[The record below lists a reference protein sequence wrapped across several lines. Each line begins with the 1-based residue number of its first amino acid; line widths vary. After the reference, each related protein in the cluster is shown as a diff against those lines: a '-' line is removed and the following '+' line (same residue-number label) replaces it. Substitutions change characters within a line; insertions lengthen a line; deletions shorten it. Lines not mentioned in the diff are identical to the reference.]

1 MEIILWTIGATI
13 IVSVLS
19 FIGILA
25 LLVKDKLLE
34 KILLLLVGFSAG
46 SLLGGALLHLIPEAI
61 EGSTSF
67 SIFIFVL
74 LGFTIFF
81 VIERVFHWHHDHKC
95 KGKCKDLKD
104 KKTLSYMNLIGDGFH
119 NFIDGLVIAAA
130 FAVDIH
136 LGIVTTIAVI
146 AHELPQEISDFGVL
160 VYGGFTKKK
169 ALMFNFLSAIIAVIG
184 AIVGI
189 LLFRSIEGIIP
200 FLLAI
205 TAGGFIYIAASDLIP
220 ELNRESKVTKSLL
233 AFLFFLLGIGFMFI
247 LKILFEG

>member
-1 MEIILWTIGATI
+1 MEIVLWTIGATI

-19 FIGILA
+19 FIGIIA
-25 LLVKDKLLE
+25 LLIKDKLLE

-61 EGSTSF
+61 EESTTF
-67 SIFIFVL
+67 NIVIWVL
-74 LGFTIFF
+74 AGFTIFF
-81 VIERVFHWHHDHKC
+81 IIERVFHWHHDHKC
-95 KGKCKDLKD
+95 KGKCRKLKD
-104 KKTLSYMNLIGDGFH
+104 KTTLSYMNLIGDGFH

-130 FAVDIH
+130 FAVNIN
-136 LGIVTTIAVI
+136 LGVVTTIAVI

-169 ALMFNFLSAIIAVIG
+169 ALIFNFLSAIIAIIG

-200 FLLAI
+200 SLLAI

-220 ELNRESKVTKSLL
+220 ELNRESKIAKSLL
-233 AFLFFLLGIGFMFI
+233 AFLFFLLGIGFMFVF
-247 LKILFEG
+247 KIIFEG